1 MPFHFLA
8 LELTLSHQM
17 SGDHKTL
24 IIYGLLLKS
33 TIICR
38 TDLTMTPGVSSFHR
52 HAFGSAFH
60 SLNSLQPLLQCC
72 PKNQLIFQK
81 VSVAPRG
88 TLAVTAVVIASN
100 RCAPLC
106 QRVCQAF
113 HMLTTQ
119 SSQWPLKVGPIGTT
133 ISNLQVKK
141 PRFSVVEKLAP
152 GRTANKGLSQRPN

>member
-60 SLNSLQPLLQCC
+60 SLNSLQPLLAMLSEELADIPKSQCC
-72 PKNQLIFQK
+72 SKRDPSCHCCCDCQQSLCPIVPEGVPGIPHAYYLVFPMASKSGSYWHHYLQLIGEETK
-81 VSVAPRG
+81 VQCS
-88 TLAVTAVVIASN
+88 
-100 RCAPLC
+100 
-106 QRVCQAF
+106 
-113 HMLTTQ
+113 
-119 SSQWPLKVGPIGTT
+119 
-133 ISNLQVKK
+133 
-141 PRFSVVEKLAP
+141 
-152 GRTANKGLSQRPN
+152 